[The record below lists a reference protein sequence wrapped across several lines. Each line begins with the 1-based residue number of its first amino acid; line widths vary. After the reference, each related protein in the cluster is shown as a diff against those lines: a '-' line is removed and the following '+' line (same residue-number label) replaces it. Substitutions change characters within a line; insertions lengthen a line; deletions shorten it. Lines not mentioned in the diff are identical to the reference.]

1 MAALFIL
8 AAAWLALAQQEEATR
23 KPQAPASSKA
33 LEDFKKEASEYVI
46 RLQGRPNDTL
56 ELREQPLLH
65 WGNPVRFGEDG
76 AVFVWT
82 LDGRPE
88 VIGSVFTFRKG
99 NLIHR
104 KHEYQSLAAGPLAAE
119 LRSQR
124 VWAPRAA
131 GVAFQPVADAPA
143 PGANARLRLSQ
154 MKSLA
159 GEFSANMVEFN
170 EQKSELRMLAQP
182 LIRYTPKGGH
192 TVDGA
197 IFAFSQGTDPEA
209 LLLLE
214 ARQTESGPQW
224 QFAFARFTFMSLKGF
239 HNGREVW
246 RVEGFRDMPGL
257 NIGSPKY
264 QDHPYATYQVDA
276 SAPSDKDSP

>member
-1 MAALFIL
+1 MFIV
-8 AAAWLALAQQEEATR
+8 AAAWIALGQQNEASPASR
-23 KPQAPASSKA
+23 PPASSKA

-46 RLQGRPNDTL
+46 HLQDRPNDAI

-65 WGNPVRFGEDG
+65 WGNPVRYGEDG
-76 AVFVWT
+76 AVFVWM

-119 LRSQR
+119 FRGQR

-131 GVAFQPVADAPA
+131 GVAFQPVSDAPA

-182 LIRYTPKGGH
+182 LIRYTSKAGQ

-209 LLLLE
+209 LLLME

-224 QFAFARFTFMSLKGF
+224 QFAFARFTFMRLKGF

-264 QDHPYATYQVDA
+264 QDHSYATYQVDA
-276 SAPSDKDSP
+276 SAPPDQDAP